1 MNRIESRARVGGDET
16 ERRNRLKKKIIST
29 MRERKRAFT
38 SVLKTKK
45 KEGEK
50 KVKEKSNGIP
60 KLTFNTRLFA

>member
-1 MNRIESRARVGGDET
+1 MNRIESRARVGGDEA

-29 MRERKRAFT
+29 MRERK
-38 SVLKTKK
+38 SVHIGVENKKK